1 MAQKPRSGGGGRLQ
15 APEGGQIFGRNV
27 MEREVDN
34 GGLLA
39 ASLENTL
46 CLALALRGTAVTSPA
61 SSFTT
66 TAPALPSSESSAS
79 PATFTAASETS
90 SGSSSII
97 TSISASILTSP
108 STSPESSTESTPE
121 SSSEASSGAPEPT
134 ASSESSPSSASAPAA
149 ATLTLLVST
158 LVVVVIVTRGCL
170 SFIPRCTRSSS
181 PHIPWTIPSELTTT
195 TAAAA
200 TSAVSLTT
208 PAICSIGRSFDRSSL
223 WPRDVGSLV
232 ALLPD
237 HNVKLNNLAIADR
250 PDGFLRVVL
259 DDGSLVNKDIFLGVI
274 SVD

>member
-1 MAQKPRSGGGGRLQ
+1 
-15 APEGGQIFGRNV
+15 
-27 MEREVDN
+27 
-34 GGLLA
+34 
-39 ASLENTL
+39 
-46 CLALALRGTAVTSPA
+46 
-61 SSFTT
+61 
-66 TAPALPSSESSAS
+66 
-79 PATFTAASETS
+79 
-90 SGSSSII
+90 
-97 TSISASILTSP
+97 
-108 STSPESSTESTPE
+108 
-121 SSSEASSGAPEPT
+121 
-134 ASSESSPSSASAPAA
+134 
-149 ATLTLLVST
+149 
-158 LVVVVIVTRGCL
+158 L

-200 TSAVSLTT
+200 TSAVSLTTLLSILLFITSLTSALSTPTT

-274 SVD
+274 SVDESISRLDVEPFHRAAHLGGDHLLYRLLLLLHLLHLCLLFHSLLLGGLGVRVSHDVSLALMVT